1 MERNDIMI
9 KATGE
14 RTIMDLC
21 ISELIKLKGDE
32 RNNVTTHGTIYNV
45 RDMGDFAFVILRKV
59 NGLIQCVYEKNGS
72 EEEKELLQIENCVK
86 VTGDLRDEPRAVN
99 GFEIVVKDMKILSE
113 PKEELPFSINKYK
126 LNIALENEMSIRPIV
141 LRNEQRR
148 SIFKLQEGLVRAFRE
163 YLENKDFTEIFTP
176 KIVASGAEGGA
187 NIFKLEYFGKKA
199 YLAQSPQFYK
209 QMMIPIYERV
219 FEIAPVFRAEK
230 HDTTRH
236 LNEYVSVDFE
246 MGFIESFYDVI
257 NMETGMIKY
266 ALNYLQENYGTYL
279 KKLNVVLPEV
289 KEIPC
294 IKFKDA
300 KEMVAKK
307 YNRKIKDPYDL
318 EPEEERLIGELFKE
332 EYGSDFVFVTHYPVK
347 KRPFYAMDDPE
358 NEKYTLSFDLLFR
371 GLEVTTGGQRI
382 HDYDTQVKKMIFKGL
397 YPEDFESYLMLH
409 KYGCPPHGGLGMGLE
424 RFLMRLIDEKNI
436 RATSMF
442 PRDTTRLVP

>member
-1 MERNDIMI
+1 M
-9 KATGE
+9 KKVTGE

-21 ISELIKLKGDE
+21 ISEMVKLGADE
-32 RNNVTTHGTIYNV
+32 RNDITTHGTIYNV

-59 NGLIQCVYEKNGS
+59 NGLIQCVYTKTGS
-72 EEEKELLQIENCVK
+72 EEERELIKEENCVRI
-86 VTGDLRDEPRAVN
+86 TGDMKDEPRAVN
-99 GFEIVVKDMKILSE
+99 GFEIQIKSIELLSR
-113 PKEELPFSINKYK
+113 PKTELPFSINKRK
-126 LNIALENEMSIRPIV
+126 LNISIESEMGIRPVV

-148 SIFKLQEGLVRAFRE
+148 CVFKLQEGLVRAFRR
-163 YLENKDFTEIFTP
+163 YLEDNDFTEIFTP

-209 QMMIPIYERV
+209 QMLIPIYERV

-230 HDTTRH
+230 HNTARH

-246 MGFIESFYDVI
+246 MGFINSFYDVI

-266 ALNYLQENYGTYL
+266 ALKYLEENYALFL
-279 KKLNVVLPEV
+279 KKLNVEMPVAD
-289 KEIPC
+289 EIPC
-294 IKFKDA
+294 VKFRDA
-300 KEMVAKK
+300 KEMVAAK

-332 EYGSDFVFVTHYPVK
+332 EYNSDFVFVTDYPSK

-358 NEKYTLSFDLLFR
+358 NEKFTLSFDLLFR

-382 HDYDTQVKKMIFKGL
+382 HDYDRQVAKMIKKKL
-397 YPEDFESYLMLH
+397 DPADFESYLQLH

-424 RFLMRLIDEKNI
+424 RFLMQLIGEKNI

-442 PRDTTRLVP
+442 PRDTLRLQP

>member
-1 MERNDIMI
+1 MI
-9 KATGE
+9 TASGE

-21 ISELIKLKGDE
+21 ISELVRLKGDE

-59 NGLIQCVYEKNGS
+59 NGLIQCVYEKTGS
-72 EEEKELLQIENCVK
+72 DDEKDLLKLENCVK
-86 VTGDLRDEPRAVN
+86 VTGDMRDEPRAVN
-99 GFEIVVKDMKILSE
+99 GFEIVIKEISILSE

-148 SIFKLQEGLVRAFRE
+148 CIFKLQEGLVRAFRE

-230 HDTTRH
+230 HDTARH

-246 MGFIESFYDVI
+246 MGFIESFYDII

-266 ALNYLQENYGTYL
+266 ALKYLKENYDMYL
-279 KKLNVVLPEV
+279 KKLKVELPKV
-289 KEIPC
+289 DKIPC

-300 KEMVAKK
+300 KEMVAER
-307 YNRKIKDPYDL
+307 YNRKIKEPYDL
-318 EPEEERLIGELFKE
+318 EPEEERLIGELVKE
-332 EYGSDFVFVTHYPVK
+332 VYDSDFVFVTHYPVK

-424 RFLMRLIDEKNI
+424 RFLMRLIGESNI

-442 PRDTTRLVP
+442 PRDTTRLMP

>member
-21 ISELIKLKGDE
+21 ISELTKLKGDE